1 MLFLVKNGGKIK
13 FQNAISC
20 KNFVRLS
27 ESYYT
32 TVVKNLSG

>member
-1 MLFLVKNGGKIK
+1 MN
-13 FQNAISC
+13 FQNAIPC

-32 TVVKNLSG
+32 TVVNNLSG